1 MAITAEGQTFLHLN
15 LQECSNSSTS
25 RFLFKR
31 KRHQVTKP
39 RNKDSGESNDSRKY
53 QEYLVGIPVITASNG
68 KDKKLRVT
76 ENQQVYLFR
85 RRENGTDLELLTVHT
100 GMQQQ

>member
-15 LQECSNSSTS
+15 LQGCKSNSSTR

-39 RNKDSGESNDSRKY
+39 SNKDSGGSNDRKY

-100 GMQQQ
+100 GMLQ